1 MHDDKEG
8 EEDGDGVM
16 MVIMLTMCVCVRY
29 GRAPNQPE
37 AVAELSSAVH
47 PVPPSLCVLLLG
59 PGDGGRG
66 GALSY

>member
-1 MHDDKEG
+1 MMIRRGKRMRKRM
-8 EEDGDGVM
+8 VMIIM
-16 MVIMLTMCVCVRY
+16 MVMMCVCVRY

-47 PVPPSLCVLLLG
+47 PVPPSLYVQILG

-66 GALSY
+66 GH